1 MSERILMTNAINRI
15 ISNAGIAGVDNRTS
29 AVVSMRAIET
39 TGLPAVTGEVRAL
52 PARAVAAI

>member
-1 MSERILMTNAINRI
+1 MTNAINRI